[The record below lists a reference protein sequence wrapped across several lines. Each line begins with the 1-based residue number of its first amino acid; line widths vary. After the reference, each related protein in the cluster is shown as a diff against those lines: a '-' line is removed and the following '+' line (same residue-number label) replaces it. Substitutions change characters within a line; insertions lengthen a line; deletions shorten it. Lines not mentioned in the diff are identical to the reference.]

1 MIDKGSLLGTKVDFK
16 KGETYNEI
24 IKRYLNI
31 TEKYSNCIPVFDGYK
46 DESFSTKHIAH
57 LKRSRKVIPSHT
69 VELALHLPFN
79 CDTKDSFFENKSNK
93 QSFINLLY
101 KAIEDKSFSVKHA
114 KDDADQLI
122 VQNSH

>member
-1 MIDKGSLLGTKVDFK
+1 MIDKGSLLRTKVDFK

-31 TEKYSNCIPVFDGYK
+31 TGKYSNCIPVFDGYK

-69 VELALHLPFN
+69 VELALHLPF
-79 CDTKDSFFENKSNK
+79 K
-93 QSFINLLY
+93 
-101 KAIEDKSFSVKHA
+101 
-114 KDDADQLI
+114 
-122 VQNSH
+122 